1 MQGSLRRIAPGAGKR
16 KLNLLIAGQIAL
28 TLPLLATAG
37 AAIGD
42 FLGLMKVSLG
52 YDPQNVMQA
61 GIMMHWNNPE
71 DWRSVQP
78 REGRIAYI
86 EQIRQKIAAV
96 PGITSVAVAT
106 ESTPPYSGIASAVEI
121 ARGARNAEQEARVH
135 FVSPEFFATLHIHL
149 LQGRIWTPD
158 ENMRGD
164 FVAIVNESLARQYWA
179 HQDPIAQ
186 QLRLPTLKASGP
198 VMIGSTASD
207 GWRQVLG
214 VIADVRNDGVGN
226 PAVPEVYVPYTT
238 YMYPFAQFE
247 IRTEGESLAY
257 LHAVRAAVQSVAPDQ
272 QISNGAYDLEEA
284 LRSDAQ
290 WSSQRLFSVL
300 FGFFSTLALMLS
312 LAGLFSVVSYSV
324 VQKTA
329 EFGIRMALGASR
341 SHILWVAASVAAR
354 SVLVGIAAG
363 LAIDLLI
370 QRLLAR
376 WMNNADFSSNSLTLV
391 TLLLVA
397 CSVVACLFPARRAAS
412 IHPVEAL
419 RYE

>member
-1 MQGSLRRIAPGAGKR
+1 
-16 KLNLLIAGQIAL
+16 
-28 TLPLLATAG
+28 
-37 AAIGD
+37 
-42 FLGLMKVSLG
+42 
-52 YDPQNVMQA
+52 
-61 GIMMHWNNPE
+61 
-71 DWRSVQP
+71 
-78 REGRIAYI
+78 
-86 EQIRQKIAAV
+86 
-96 PGITSVAVAT
+96 
-106 ESTPPYSGIASAVEI
+106 
-121 ARGARNAEQEARVH
+121 
-135 FVSPEFFATLHIHL
+135 
-149 LQGRIWTPD
+149 LQ
-158 ENMRGD
+158 
-164 FVAIVNESLARQYWA
+164 
-179 HQDPIAQ
+179 H
-186 QLRLPTLKASGP
+186 
-198 VMIGSTASD
+198 
-207 GWRQVLG
+207 
-214 VIADVRNDGVGN
+214 
-226 PAVPEVYVPYTT
+226 
-238 YMYPFAQFE
+238 YP
-247 IRTEGESLAY
+247 LAY